1 MKVSKGA
8 LVAGGVGL
16 AVGGTLVARR
26 RSRRRLAMSGA
37 SDTPTADTILADT
50 ILADTAEDI
59 ESRTTGMRDEP
70 PGNLAQ
76 AV

>member
-50 ILADTAEDI
+50 AEDI